1 MAGPTPIKVLGE
13 PIAAGL
19 PKSITLEIPGVED
32 ITTETV
38 NEGYQKSQDVEDKD
52 GNVSSVILSNY
63 GIVIQF
69 TGALSDTTGAT
80 VPKKGDE
87 VTLTVNGIS
96 FPTAHISDA
105 SLAYT
110 STGQATVS
118 GTVTGFAKL
127 AATPGA

>member
-19 PKSITLEIPGVED
+19 PKSITLAIPGVDD
-32 ITTETV
+32 IITETV
-38 NEGYQKSQDVEDKD
+38 SEGYQKSQDVEDKD
-52 GNVSSVILSNY
+52 GNVGSVILSNY
-63 GIVIQF
+63 GIIIQF

-80 VPKKGDE
+80 IPKKGDA
-87 VTLTVNGIS
+87 VALTVNGVQ
-96 FPTAHISDA
+96 FPTAHVSDV

-118 GTVTGFAKL
+118 GTVTGYAKL
-127 AATPGA
+127 SPAGA